1 MNKYNRAIIRK
12 QVLEYAPK
20 MQPLLPP
27 LDAHPNGRGAIP
39 HMYSVLEAVF
49 GCKLAEVRDARL
61 EDALAILKYTMDN
74 ATKMRIMSSLREMY
88 APEPIPQKPATLE
101 SFFE

>member
-12 QVLEYAPK
+12 QILEYAPK

-39 HMYSVLEAVF
+39 HMYSVLDGVF
-49 GCKLAEVRDARL
+49 GCSISEVRDSRL
-61 EDALAILKYTMDN
+61 DDALAILKYTMDN
-74 ATKMRIMSSLREMY
+74 ATKMRIMTPLREMY
-88 APEPIPQKPATLE
+88 APEPEPIKPSTLDN
-101 SFFE
+101 FFE

>member
-12 QVLEYAPK
+12 TVLEYAPK

-27 LDAHPNGRGAIP
+27 LESHPVRGAIP
-39 HMYSVLEAVF
+39 HMYSVLEGIF
-49 GCKLAEVRDARL
+49 GKPIKDVRDSRL
-61 EDALAILKYTMDN
+61 QDALDILKYTLDN
-74 ATKMRIMSSLREMY
+74 AAKYSIMKPLRERY
-88 APEPIPQKPATLE
+88 APEPDDLPSNTLD